1 MAINTTAES
10 LLAQVRAYQ
19 DQISAARPPGI
30 NAEIANQQ
38 QAEVRGPTFASQFGD
53 ALGDTLRQVSE
64 VQESARAASE
74 SYQAGND
81 VPLTDVVV
89 AMQKSSLAFE
99 TTLQVRNKVLQAY
112 QDIMN
117 MPV

>member
-1 MAINTTAES
+1 ME
-10 LLAQVRAYQ
+10 
-19 DQISAARPPGI
+19 G
-30 NAEIANQQ
+30 QQ
-38 QAEVRGPTFASQFGD
+38 QQEIRGPTFTKQFSD
-53 ALGDTLRQVSE
+53 AMVDTLRQVSE